1 MKAYTPYILYAENG
15 YTGTLSGTVDESKY
29 VETAQAGYLYGAV
42 TEQVQTEGYVLQNKG
57 DGTKFYWLNGY
68 EYTIPE
74 GKCWVDFPI
83 DYQEPKAFYSIRING
98 ETTGIEKVETDSANK
113 SLGNIYDL
121 NGNKVST
128 MLPGNIYIVN
138 GKKVMKMK

>member
-1 MKAYTPYILYAENG
+1 M
-15 YTGTLSGTVDESKY
+15 
-29 VETAQAGYLYGAV
+29 
-42 TEQVQTEGYVLQNKG
+42 
-57 DGTKFYWLNGY
+57 
-68 EYTIPE
+68 
-74 GKCWVDFPI
+74 
-83 DYQEPKAFYSIRING
+83 AFYSIRIDG